1 MSFFG
6 KNKPS
11 KKEKLE
17 SVKELYKVA
26 TMDDMPK
33 PFGDWTEHNAKRNRK
48 YNTVL
53 AIGFISLIGS
63 IVIVSHY
70 IFSLLLYN
78 SK

>member
-6 KNKPS
+6 KKKPS
-11 KKEKLE
+11 KKEDRE
-17 SVKELYKVA
+17 SVQELYKVV

-53 AIGFISLIGS
+53 AFGFISLIGS
-63 IVIVSHY
+63 IFVVSHY
-70 IFSLLLYN
+70 IFLLFLFD